1 MLLPIRRAAVALR
14 AQQDARRSH
23 PSAAKR
29 DRLPSALPAASGRH
43 VRVCSGVRGVGMSG
57 DETRDAAGAIGE
69 SAPGSAAPAGFLVDL
84 PAYAGPLDLLLS
96 LIRDEKVDIYDIP
109 IAHVA
114 KQFLLRI
121 RVLQLNDA
129 AEYLELAARLLRI
142 KAQMLLPRHGE
153 AETWEDPRAELVR
166 RLLEYQQM
174 REVVDILERRG
185 DERRSRF
192 ARAYLPESGETV
204 AAPLA
209 LSLGELLTAV
219 DRILRVT
226 REPTVHTVVA
236 RTLDVAGAIAMV
248 RSVIAERRNARW
260 GELVARDAEPW
271 QILSVLLALL
281 ELAKLGELRLAQP
294 RPFASVEIQH
304 DSPGEAA

>member
-1 MLLPIRRAAVALR
+1 M
-14 AQQDARRSH
+14 
-23 PSAAKR
+23 
-29 DRLPSALPAASGRH
+29 SGEP
-43 VRVCSGVRGVGMSG
+43 GVVDGVTDGRGVGTEAVAEPVQS
-57 DETRDAAGAIGE
+57 IG
-69 SAPGSAAPAGFLVDL
+69 FFVDL

-109 IAHVA
+109 IAHIA
-114 KQFLLRI
+114 RQFLLRI

-153 AETWEDPRAELVR
+153 TETWEDPRAELVR

-192 ARAYLPESGETV
+192 ARAYLPESGGTV

-209 LSLGELLTAV
+209 LSLGELLTAI

-226 REPTVHTVVA
+226 KEPTVHTVVA

-248 RSVIAERRNARW
+248 RSLIAERRNARW

-271 QILSVLLALL
+271 QILSMLLALL